1 MTPATRALLGAA
13 GSWAVQRGLAARRPG
28 GADRWRRTNHRGA
41 EVSLSSG
48 PALAIG
54 AAWAA
59 ACQPAAVLAGLG
71 AGAIGA
77 YDDQAGGPHAKGLR
91 GHLAALRQGEVTS
104 GSVKIGGLL
113 LVGLTAA
120 RGSRGGDR
128 LVGAAVVA
136 GAANL
141 LNLLD
146 LRPGRA
152 LKAGLVGAAVLRD
165 PGVAAVC
172 LVQLPGDLGERTMLG
187 DTGANA
193 LGAVLATTYL
203 GGGPSRRSA
212 LTVLAAL
219 VGLTA
224 LSEFRSYSALI
235 DGTPLLRWLDA
246 LGRAR

>member
-1 MTPATRALLGAA
+1 MRPATRALLGAA
-13 GSWAVQRGLAARRPG
+13 GSWAVQRSLAARRPG
-28 GADRWRRTNHRGA
+28 GAERWRRTNHRGA

-48 PALAIG
+48 PALAVG
-54 AAWAA
+54 AGWAA
-59 ACQPAAVLAGLG
+59 ATQPAALLAGLG
-71 AGAIGA
+71 AGAVGA
-77 YDDQAGGPHAKGLR
+77 YDDLAGGPHAKGLR
-91 GHLAALRQGEVTS
+91 GHLTALRQGQVTS
-104 GSVKIGGLL
+104 GSVKIGGLV

-120 RGSRGGDR
+120 RSSRGLDR

-136 GAANL
+136 GSANL

-152 LKAGLVGAAVLRD
+152 LKAGLVGAAVLRE

-172 LVQLPGDLGERTMLG
+172 LAQLPGDLGERAMLG

-193 LGAVLATTYL
+193 LGAVLGATYV
-203 GGGPSRRSA
+203 GRGPSRRSA
-212 LTVLAAL
+212 LTVLGAL

-224 LSEFRSYSALI
+224 LSEVRSYSALI
-235 DGTPLLRWLDA
+235 DSTPPLRWFDA